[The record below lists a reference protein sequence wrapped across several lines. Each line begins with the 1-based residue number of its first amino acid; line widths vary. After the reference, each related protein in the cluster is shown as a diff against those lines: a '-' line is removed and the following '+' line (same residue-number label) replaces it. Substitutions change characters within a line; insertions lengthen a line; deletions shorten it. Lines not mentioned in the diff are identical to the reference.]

1 MQTDPIAD
9 YLTRLRNAGRA
20 KHPKVDIP
28 ASRMKVDITKILQ
41 HHGYIQDYLVIED
54 NKQNTIRIYLK
65 YDEYDRPV
73 IRGLRRVSKPGLRQY
88 SGVKSLPRVYN
99 NYGLAVLS
107 TPRGIV
113 TDRDAR
119 KFSVGGEVLFYVW

>member
-41 HHGYIQDYLVIED
+41 LHGYIRDYLVIED

-65 YDEYDRPV
+65 YDEYEKPV
-73 IRGLRRVSKPGLRQY
+73 IRGLRRVSKPGLRKY

-107 TPRGIV
+107 TPRGVI

-119 KFSVGGEVLFYVW
+119 KLSVGGEILFYVW

>member
-9 YLTRLRNAGRA
+9 YLTCLRNAGRA

-28 ASRMKVDITKILQ
+28 ASRMKLNITKILQ
-41 HHGYIQDYLVIED
+41 HHGYIRDYLVIED
-54 NKQNTIRIYLK
+54 HKQNTLRIYLK
-65 YDEYDRPV
+65 YDEYDKPV

-88 SGVKSLPRVYN
+88 SGVKKLPRVYN

-107 TPRGIV
+107 TPRGVI

-119 KFSVGGEVLFYVW
+119 QHNVGGEVLFYVW

>member
-1 MQTDPIAD
+1 MLTDPIAD

-28 ASRMKVDITKILQ
+28 ASRMKLNITKILQ
-41 HHGYIQDYLVIED
+41 HHGYIRDYLVIED
-54 NKQNTIRIYLK
+54 SKQNAIRIYLK
-65 YDEYDRPV
+65 YDEYEKPV

-88 SGVKSLPRVYN
+88 SGVKKLPRVYN

-107 TPRGIV
+107 TPRGVI

-119 KFSVGGEVLFYVW
+119 QQNVGGEILFYVW

>member
-9 YLTRLRNAGRA
+9 YLTCLRNAGRA

-28 ASRMKVDITKILQ
+28 ASRMKINITKILQ
-41 HHGYIQDYLVIED
+41 HHGYIRDYLVIED
-54 NKQNTIRIYLK
+54 QRQNTIRIYLK
-65 YDEYDRPV
+65 YDEYDQPV

-88 SGVKSLPRVYN
+88 RGVKKLPRVFN
-99 NYGLAVLS
+99 NYGVAVMS
-107 TPRGIV
+107 TPRGVI

-119 KFSVGGEVLFYVW
+119 TLNVGGEVLFYVW

>member
-65 YDEYDRPV
+65 YDEYDKPV

-107 TPRGIV
+107 TPRGLV

-119 KFSVGGEVLFYVW
+119 KLSVGGEVLFYVW

>member
-1 MQTDPIAD
+1 
-9 YLTRLRNAGRA
+9 
-20 KHPKVDIP
+20 
-28 ASRMKVDITKILQ
+28 MKVNITKILQ
-41 HHGYIQDYLVIED
+41 HYGYIRDYLVIED

-65 YDEYDRPV
+65 YDEYDKPV

-107 TPRGIV
+107 TPRGVI

-119 KFSVGGEVLFYVW
+119 KLSVGGEILFYVW